1 MTDHVIFDNCEAQ
14 VRPTDRVD
22 TKRGSI
28 HVELESHLFKIQF
41 NMSVSLVHK
50 GQK

>member
-22 TKRGSI
+22 TKKGWV
-28 HVELESHLFKIQF
+28 HV
-41 NMSVSLVHK
+41 
-50 GQK
+50 

>member
-22 TKRGSI
+22 TEKGWV
-28 HVELESHLFKIQF
+28 HV
-41 NMSVSLVHK
+41 
-50 GQK
+50 